1 MDTLKTV
8 LIRGGGDLASGVAA
22 VLHRKGWRVLIC
34 ELPAPLVVRRKVSFA
49 EAIWEGSC
57 KVEEIEAYQA
67 GNVSEIE
74 DIFARKAI
82 AVFID
87 PEMKILDSLSFDAII
102 DGRMLKRYE
111 ENPLYRKIPLIG
123 LGPGFVAGGNCD
135 AVIETKRGPGLG
147 QAIFTGSAEE
157 NTGIPGI
164 VNGYGLERVLYAPA
178 EGVLECY
185 VEIGDK
191 VAHGQPI
198 GRVGSIEFHA
208 PFDGVVRGLARAGLR
223 LQKGIKVGDIDP
235 RMDVSMCYTISDK
248 ALLIGKGVLTAL
260 ESILAGSTND

>member
-1 MDTLKTV
+1 VDTLKIV

-49 EAIWEGSC
+49 EAVWEGSC
-57 KVEEIEAYQA
+57 KVEEIEAYLA
-67 GNVSEIE
+67 GNVSEIK

-82 AVFID
+82 PVLTD
-87 PEMKILDSLSFDAII
+87 PEIKIMDSMNFNAII

-111 ENPLYRKIPLIG
+111 ENPLFGKIPLIG

-135 AVIETKRGPGLG
+135 AVIETNRGPGLG

-178 EGVLECY
+178 EGILESY
-185 VEIGDK
+185 VKIGDK
-191 VAHGQPI
+191 VSRGQPI
-198 GRVGSIEFHA
+198 GRVGNTEFHA
-208 PFDGVVRGLARAGLR
+208 PFDGVVRGLARAGMR

-248 ALLIGKGVLTAL
+248 ALLIGEGVLTAL
-260 ESILAGSTND
+260 ESIFASSSND

>member
-1 MDTLKTV
+1 MNLSRTV

-57 KVEEIEAYQA
+57 KVEGIEAFLAQNA
-67 GNVSEIE
+67 SEIE
-74 DIFARKAI
+74 DIFSRKAI
-82 AVFID
+82 PVLID
-87 PEMKILDSLSFDAII
+87 PEMKILENMSFDAIV

-111 ENPLYRKIPLIG
+111 ENPLFGSVPVIG
-123 LGPGFVAGGNCD
+123 LGPGFIAGGNCD
-135 AVIETKRGPGLG
+135 AVIETNRGSTLG
-147 QAIFTGSAEE
+147 QVIFTGSAQE

-164 VNGYGLERVLYAPA
+164 VNGYGLERVLYAPDA
-178 EGVLECY
+178 GVLETY

-191 VAHGQPI
+191 VAQGQPI
-198 GRVGSIEFHA
+198 GKVGNTIFCA
-208 PFDGVVRGLARAGLR
+208 PFNGVVRGLARGGLF

-248 ALLIGKGVLTAL
+248 ALLIGEGVLKAL
-260 ESILAGSTND
+260 ESIFAGLKND